1 MVFMIFWPK
10 STTLLQYTRLA
21 QKKRRRQ
28 QKQQQKQPLQGFKG
42 SLDSSLLKKQCG
54 KHCGMACFL
63 GQSEPLDGKRQP
75 TQLFFELRPLRPYYI
90 CTSFLSSSSHDTT
103 NCITTTQLCQ
113 QLLLAIVAK
122 HNSAPSYFSL
132 FCISQASHPH
142 HAGYY
147 IRRNLFKQIYLQVIL
162 VGILCIYLLGI

>member
-1 MVFMIFWPK
+1 
-10 STTLLQYTRLA
+10 
-21 QKKRRRQ
+21 
-28 QKQQQKQPLQGFKG
+28 
-42 SLDSSLLKKQCG
+42 
-54 KHCGMACFL
+54 MACFL

-122 HNSAPSYFSL
+122 HNSAPSHFSL

-147 IRRNLFKQIYLQVIL
+147 IRRNLFKQIYLQVLTSRDTLHISTRY
-162 VGILCIYLLGI
+162 VVTRQLCRLDWCPASLRPKYLYLISKQISVFSFNQPLLAFQLRGR